1 LAKSILACFCLISS
15 AFANNTDIPRGTLNV
30 DRDLVRV
37 GTKSQLNWEIT
48 YPTIASDLVTK
59 DPDGN
64 CVPKTRVRMQV
75 RVLAAAFGNNVRYCN
90 VDGRI
95 AVAGS
100 TTTRIFNGT
109 QPSVRPANIVFDRIV
124 EAGKT
129 ISVSGS
135 AYDTETG
142 KTYLC
147 NTASKNKSV
156 VALFDGEALPAHQ
169 ASAYPGMQ
177 LNALDYIA
185 NYMDSNN
192 RAKIGANQVIF
203 LGDFN
208 PFGSTGYDL
217 NDYVILVTF
226 TQA

>member
-1 LAKSILACFCLISS
+1 LANGILACFCLISS
-15 AFANNTDIPRGTLNV
+15 ALASSNDIPRGTLNI

-37 GTKSQLNWEIT
+37 GTKSQLNWDIT

-75 RVLAAAFGNNVRYCN
+75 RVLAAAFGNNVRFCT

-95 AVAGS
+95 TVAGS
-100 TTTRIFNGT
+100 TTRIFNGI
-109 QPSVRPANIVFDRIV
+109 QPDVRPANIVFDRIV
-124 EAGKT
+124 QAGQT

-135 AYDTETG
+135 AFDSEAR
-142 KTYLC
+142 KTYVC

-208 PFGSTGYDL
+208 PFGSVGYDL
-217 NDYVILVTF
+217 NDFVILVTF